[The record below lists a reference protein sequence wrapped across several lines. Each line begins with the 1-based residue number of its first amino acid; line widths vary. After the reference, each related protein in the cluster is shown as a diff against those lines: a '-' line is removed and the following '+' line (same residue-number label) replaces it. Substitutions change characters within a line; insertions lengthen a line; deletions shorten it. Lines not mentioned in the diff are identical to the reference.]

1 MIKIQKKYFG
11 LGFSQKETVN
21 FSLTGSLILGSYT
34 WVFTVLYFTITVI
47 SGGNYFR
54 AMVY

>member
-1 MIKIQKKYFG
+1 MMKIQKKNFG

-21 FSLTGSLILGSYT
+21 FSLTGSQMFCSYT

-47 SGGNYFR
+47 SGAN
-54 AMVY
+54 

>member
-34 WVFTVLYFTITVI
+34 WVFTVQWNPVNTTTK
-47 SGGNYFR
+47 GP
-54 AMVY
+54 

>member
-47 SGGNYFR
+47 SGAN
-54 AMVY
+54 